1 MNSLYHAGL
10 PSVAAA
16 AAALAA
22 APAAAQAADEWQYA
36 ESDESCR
43 ASRSFD
49 TAAGSTTLQ
58 LRSFGPGSAV
68 NVTVAGPEV
77 AREPNAVRMVELGW
91 DGEGFERHQVGVL
104 GTLGGVPSVSLL
116 AAHRPVASFAFF
128 FEERAVQVSPLDP
141 GAETMQL
148 RVVGY
153 AAKELAVG
161 PLAEPLRRLEECE
174 ARLMESWGWGRDY
187 AARVAT
193 PPVMR
198 DPQSWFYKAIV
209 YPAVPNLN
217 RVSSLLQLR
226 LRVDARGRVAEC
238 VVQSSPGS
246 SQFGEKNCTGLRRQ
260 ARFDPALDAQGQ
272 PVESYFQLSIT
283 FARYD

>member
-1 MNSLYHAGL
+1 MNALNRAGL
-10 PSVAAA
+10 PPVVALAV
-16 AAALAA
+16 ALAA
-22 APAAAQAADEWQYA
+22 APAAAQVADEWQYA
-36 ESDESCR
+36 ESEESCR
-43 ASRSFD
+43 ATRAFD
-49 TAAGSTTLQ
+49 TAAGGATLQ

-68 NVTVAGPEV
+68 VVTVAGPEV
-77 AREPNAVRMVELGW
+77 PREPNAVRMVELGW
-91 DGEGFERHQVGVL
+91 TGEGFERHQVGVL

-128 FEERAVQVSPLDP
+128 FSETAVQVSRLAPT
-141 GAETMQL
+141 AETMQL

-153 AAKELAVG
+153 APRELRVG
-161 PLAEPLRRLEECE
+161 SLAEPLRRLEECE
-174 ARLMESWGWGRDY
+174 ARLMDAWGWGRDY
-187 AARVAT
+187 AQKVAT
-193 PPVMR
+193 APVMR

-217 RVSSLLQLR
+217 RISSLLQLR
-226 LRVDARGRVAEC
+226 LKVDARGRVAEC

-260 ARFDPALDAQGQ
+260 ARFDPALDSQGQ
-272 PVESYFQLSIT
+272 PVESYHQMSIT